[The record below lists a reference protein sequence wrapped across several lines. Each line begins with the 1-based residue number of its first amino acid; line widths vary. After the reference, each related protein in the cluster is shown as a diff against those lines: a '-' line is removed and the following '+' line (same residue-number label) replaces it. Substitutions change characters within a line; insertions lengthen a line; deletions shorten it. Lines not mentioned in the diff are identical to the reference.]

1 MMKAG
6 GVLLVLSL
14 AYFLSAG
21 MVTATPV
28 LTHHA
33 ASGPDWERQMVAGP
47 APTAMFG
54 DLTLDQDSHPH
65 LTYMILPDPAT
76 GDGQML
82 TYAQRTGETW
92 ISQPVTDAAWSTYS
106 ALALDDAGLPH
117 IVYHTGD
124 AAGHAIM
131 YSHWTGSA
139 WAAQRIDSSS
149 DAGLALALAL
159 DSSGRP
165 HVAYFGP
172 PSAGLTYA
180 RWTGSAWE
188 RGAVDP
194 TAQYSLDMALDS
206 AGNPHIAYYDGLN
219 QDLRYARWSGSA
231 WDIQTVDHA
240 GNVGGYASLAL
251 DSAGRPQISYHD
263 ADHWRLKYAQWTG
276 GAWDIQTITGAG
288 DGWGTSLA
296 LDADDNPHIGYVHL
310 GAHQVRHA
318 QRMGGAWVFQVV
330 DHAPPISWQV
340 ALALDAA
347 GYPHLGYGE
356 YWESA
361 TVKYAYALPPL
372 TLDKQAAPGAGVQAG
387 ATVTYTLMLAGAG
400 ANAELWDPLPD
411 AVSYVDGTLT
421 GTVTPAAVY
430 SPTAHAVLWAGVL
443 PTDTVQTVQFQT
455 TVISTTEDLSPPA
468 AIVNTAWLTDAMHSR
483 SVTATFIVNARR
495 AYLPVLLRPE

>member
-1 MMKAG
+1 
-6 GVLLVLSL
+6 
-14 AYFLSAG
+14 
-21 MVTATPV
+21 
-28 LTHHA
+28 
-33 ASGPDWERQMVAGP
+33 
-47 APTAMFG
+47 MFG
-54 DLTLDQDSHPH
+54 DLALDQNGHPH
-65 LTYMILPDPAT
+65 LTYLILPDPAT

-82 TYAQRTGETW
+82 YYAHRTAETW
-92 ISQPVTDAAWSTYS
+92 ISQPVTDAVWSTYS

-139 WAAQRIDSSS
+139 WAAQRVDSSS
-149 DAGLALALAL
+149 DAGLALALAV

-188 RGAVDP
+188 RRAVDP

-206 AGNPHIAYYDGLN
+206 DGNPRLAYYDGLN
-219 QDLRYARWSGSA
+219 Q
-231 WDIQTVDHA
+231 
-240 GNVGGYASLAL
+240 
-251 DSAGRPQISYHD
+251 
-263 ADHWRLKYAQWTG
+263 RLKYAQWTG
-276 GAWDIQTITGAG
+276 SAWDILTLADAG

-318 QRMGGAWVFQVV
+318 QRVDGVWTFQVV

-340 ALALDAA
+340 ALALDPA

-356 YWESA
+356 YWANA

-372 TLDKQAAPGAGVQAG
+372 TLDKRATPGDGVQAG
-387 ATVTYTLMLAGAG
+387 AAVTYTLTLAGSG

-443 PTDTVQTVQFQT
+443 LTDTVQTVQFRT
-455 TVISTTEDLSPPA
+455 SVISTTEDLSPPA
-468 AIVNTAWLTDAMHSR
+468 AIVNTAWLTDAIYSR